1 MSELD
6 TFKCEIEKLG
16 FFGMLKHAALTFI
29 LGELENRARLE
40 RGVGYGKMNI
50 HSVSGDDVIWVAPVD
65 IEVFWTDGGMTN
77 GKTKY
82 FFRTKSGREFEVT
95 EESWLQIMHGN
106 EYVNGKYRKPSA
118 E

>member
-6 TFKCEIEKLG
+6 TFKHEIEKLG

-29 LGELENRARLE
+29 LGRVENRARLE
-40 RGVGYGKMNI
+40 RGLGFERMNLC
-50 HSVSGDDVIWVAPVD
+50 SVSGDDVIWIAPVD
-65 IEVFWTDGGMTN
+65 IEVFWTDGGTTS

-95 EESWLQIMHGN
+95 EESWLRIMYGN
-106 EYVNGKYRKPSA
+106 EYVHGKYRKPSA